1 MSWWWYG
8 PRLCIFHLLSVLHSL
23 ILICM
28 ITSSRSKIVFSCY
41 CEMYCFGCGMD
52 VCLYVYWFIH
62 GFHNSFTTTVVNG
75 LWWIFMRINSIYV
88 YNHYSVHLVKTHEM
102 KYIYFILTQWTVLFV
117 LMTFYPNVNYD
128 AWKIPTLSNIYNDT
142 IMLYVI
148 FAFRCWNFNLCITVC
163 YKIFWLI

>member
-1 MSWWWYG
+1 MSWWWWYR
-8 PRLCIFHLLSVLHSL
+8 PRRCIFHWLSVLHSL

-28 ITSSRSKIVFSCY
+28 ITSSRSKIVFSCC

-102 KYIYFILTQWTVLFV
+102 KYIFLSWCNELFFLYWWRFIRMLIMMRGKFQPYQIFTTTRSCCMSFLLFV
-117 LMTFYPNVNYD
+117 VET
-128 AWKIPTLSNIYNDT
+128 SS
-142 IMLYVI
+142 YVLQYVTKY
-148 FAFRCWNFNLCITVC
+148 FD
-163 YKIFWLI
+163 